1 MSRPLL
7 FNTIRS
13 SFGNFNKFYDKD
25 ANKKINFV
33 IKGKQKLLKQK
44 NKMLIRNKNKIKK

>member
-13 SFGNFNKFYDKD
+13 YIGKFTLD
-25 ANKKINFV
+25 KKINFV

-44 NKMLIRNKNKIKK
+44 IKASIRNKNIIKK